1 MLFWFNIC
9 SLLLLFAVLI
19 VLTILW
25 KMHKGEENIMGMND
39 VRTRNMVLGSVAAS
53 LIISIGLTVLVNAAL
68 NHQYH

>member
-25 KMHKGEENIMGMND
+25 KMHIKGEENIMGMND

-53 LIISIGLTVLVNAAL
+53 IIISIGLTVLVNAAL
-68 NHQYH
+68 

>member
-25 KMHKGEENIMGMND
+25 KMHTGEENIMGMND

-53 LIISIGLTVLVNAAL
+53 IIISIGLTVLVNAAL
-68 NHQYH
+68 

>member
-25 KMHKGEENIMGMND
+25 KMHTGEENIMGMND

-68 NHQYH
+68 

>member
-1 MLFWFNIC
+1 M
-9 SLLLLFAVLI
+9 LLFAVLI

-25 KMHKGEENIMGMND
+25 KMHTGEENIMGMND

-53 LIISIGLTVLVNAAL
+53 FIVSIGLTVLVNGAL